1 VLASASTARLRVL
14 RDAGLDPE
22 VVASGVEEEL
32 RGLDAEGAVAVLAER
47 KAAGVAGR
55 RSAGLVLGCD
65 SLLDLDGA
73 AVGKPATAEEAIG
86 VWRRLGGRQCTLWT
100 GQCLIDAA
108 SGRRVVEVARALVR
122 FAAPTDDEI
131 AAYVATG
138 EPEAMAGA
146 FSIDGLG
153 APFVEGVDG
162 DPNAVRGLSV
172 VLLRR
177 MLAELGVAITDLWRR
192 PSPLVRDVAA
202 GDRGWLADL
211 VAREWGLPIVTPS
224 GVYDPA
230 ADLAGLVAE
239 VDGDRAGALSYREGA
254 DGMEVVTL
262 NSLREGRGVG
272 SALLAEARRRA
283 RAQGRRLWL
292 VTTNDNLRA
301 IGFYQRRG
309 MDLVALH
316 CDFVEVVRRAK
327 PGLDPVGEGGIH
339 FRHALELEYPGPPAG

>member
-1 VLASASTARLRVL
+1 VLASASTGRLRVL
-14 RDAGLDPE
+14 RDAGIEPE
-22 VVASGVEEEL
+22 VVVSGVEEGIE
-32 RGLDAEGAVAVLAER
+32 GHDAATAVAVLAER
-47 KAAGVAGR
+47 KAAAVAR
-55 RSAGLVLGCD
+55 RRPGGLVLGCD

-73 AVGKPATAEEAIG
+73 TVGKPATSQEAAG
-86 VWRRLGGRQCTLWT
+86 VWRRLSGRQGTLCT
-100 GQCLIDAA
+100 GQCVIDAA

-177 MLAELGVAITDLWRR
+177 MLAELGVAFTDLWRR
-192 PSPLVRDVAA
+192 PFPRVREVAA

-211 VAREWGLPIVTPS
+211 LAGEWGLPVVTPS
-224 GVYDPA
+224 GVYHAPA
-230 ADLAGLVAE
+230 ELAGLVAE
-239 VDGDRAGALSYREGA
+239 VDGERAGALTYREGA
-254 DGMEVVTL
+254 DGMEVVSL
-262 NSLREGRGVG
+262 NSLREGWGVG

-283 RAQGRRLWL
+283 LGRGRRLWL

-316 CDFVEVVRRAK
+316 RDFGDVVRRAK
-327 PGLDPVGEGGIH
+327 PGLEAEGGIP
-339 FRHALELEYPGPPAG
+339 FRHALELEYPGPPPG